1 MKIPFGRGRLDG
13 AAGVRKAVARSGIS
27 KPRCFEFNS
36 REGVLSAVAA
46 GMGISAI
53 FDEGLL
59 PEDRIVRLPIR
70 GCNIRSNI
78 EVACLKER
86 RNSAPIRAFLDIA
99 RELVA

>member
-1 MKIPFGRGRLDG
+1 MERLH
-13 AAGVRKAVARSGIS
+13 SIS
-27 KPRCFEFNS
+27 IR
-36 REGVLSAVAA
+36 LILAIA

-59 PEDRIVRLPIR
+59 PEDRVVRLPIR

-86 RNSAPIRAFLDIA
+86 RNSAPIRAFLSIA
-99 RELVA
+99 EELVN